1 MSRKKTIIIIYVF
14 LLIFLYLIIYV
25 LPNLI
30 VSLKSS
36 YAVQYG
42 EIEVSQNANGL
53 IVREENVYTA
63 TSSGKANYLIGDDDL
78 VRVGTKIIDLE
89 GGKKEADEE
98 LLKLSKK
105 VKAVSVPTGDYT
117 AQYDGLVAYYCDGYE
132 SKIRPESIDKISED
146 TVKSIEDKS
155 AVNLKRRE
163 IAAKEPAFKIV
174 NRSHWNLVCFLK
186 SNPNIV
192 YTEGKGIRVVIEGAG
207 GKSSLLMTVD
217 SVFKNKKTGKTKLVL
232 TSDRYYNGM
241 TSDRKVK
248 VTLVDSINKGLVIKN
263 TSIIS
268 NKKGQKG
275 VMVKNKVGDFVF
287 KPISIIVTDGENS
300 VVANKVFFDKNG
312 KAVDTIVTY
321 DIILTRP

>member
-1 MSRKKTIIIIYVF
+1 MSRKKKIIIIYVF
-14 LLIFLYLIIYV
+14 LLIILYLIIYV

-53 IVREENVYTA
+53 IVRDENVYTA
-63 TSSGKANYLIGDDDL
+63 TSSGKTNYLIGDDDL
-78 VRVGTKIIDLE
+78 VRVGTKIIDIE
-89 GGKKEADEE
+89 GGEKATDEE

-117 AQYDGLVAYYCDGYE
+117 AQYDGLVTYYCDGYE
-132 SKIRPESIDKISED
+132 SKLRPERIDKISED
-146 TVKSIEDKS
+146 TVSTIKDGATVK
-155 AVNLKRRE
+155 LKRRE
-163 IAAKEPAFKIV
+163 IAAKEPVFKIV

-186 SNPNIV
+186 TNPNMI
-192 YTEGKGIRVVIEGAG
+192 YTEGKGIKVGIEGEE
-207 GKSSLLMTVD
+207 GKSSLLMTID
-217 SVFKNKKTGKTKLVL
+217 SVFENKKTGRTKLVL

-248 VTLVDSINKGLVIKN
+248 VNLIDSINKGLIIKN
-263 TSIIS
+263 TSII
-268 NKKGQKG
+268 NDKNGQKG

-287 KPISIIVTDGENS
+287 KPISIIATDGENS
-300 VVANKVFFDKNG
+300 VVSNKVFFNKNG
-312 KAVDTIVTY
+312 NAVDTIVTY